1 MKGEKNTKINDFS
14 ENSIN
19 VELKTQTENTTR
31 DDVDDILITSETYDR
46 LRERNVN
53 IKNKKYRIIFYKG

>member
-1 MKGEKNTKINDFS
+1 MKGENNTKINDSS

-19 VELKTQTENTTR
+19 VELKTHTENTTR
-31 DDVDDILITSETYDR
+31 DDVDDILITSETFDR